1 MGSPMQISS
10 RPLRGAVAGVLATVA
25 MSVLMLAGM
34 LTGIAPMP
42 EPIPK
47 ALAALVLG
55 GAPKP
60 LLMGAAILG
69 HLGYGAAWG
78 ATLFATIEDAGTR
91 EGLGLGFG
99 LWVLM
104 GLVFLP
110 ALGWGLFGTG
120 LDPRIAVA
128 TLVLHLVYG
137 ATIAPAFEA
146 LEPTDTAAQT
156 PGAPGA

>member
-1 MGSPMQISS
+1 MLTD
-10 RPLRGAVAGVLATVA
+10 RKLRGAIAGLTATIA
-25 MSVLMLAGM
+25 MSLLMLLGM
-34 LTGIAPMP
+34 VTGIAPMP

-55 GAPKP
+55 ASTAQP

-69 HLGYGAAWG
+69 HLGYGAFWG
-78 ATLFATIEDAGTR
+78 GLLYGLHDDAGLR
-91 EGLGLGFG
+91 EGAGLGVG

-110 ALGWGLFGTG
+110 LLGWGLFGTAI
-120 LDPRIAVA
+120 DPRIAVA

-137 ATIAPAFEA
+137 LA
-146 LEPTDTAAQT
+146 LQPGFQALQPTPSSPPEDAE
-156 PGAPGA
+156 GI

>member
-1 MGSPMQISS
+1 MSLTD
-10 RPLRGAVAGVLATVA
+10 RKLRGAVAGLLATVA

-47 ALAALVLG
+47 ALAAIVLG

-60 LLMGAAILG
+60 ALMGAAILG

-78 ATLFATIEDAGTR
+78 AALFATVDGAGTR
-91 EGLGLGFG
+91 EGLGLGVG

-104 GLVFLP
+104 GLLVLP

-146 LEPTDTAAQT
+146 LTPTSTTTET